1 MNLYIIYV
9 ILELRKQIKTYY
21 YDETSN
27 FISLYSNIIGYGIS
41 ISYIG

>member
-21 YDETSN
+21 YDETANS
-27 FISLYSNIIGYGIS
+27 FPLYSNIFGYGIS
-41 ISYIG
+41 I